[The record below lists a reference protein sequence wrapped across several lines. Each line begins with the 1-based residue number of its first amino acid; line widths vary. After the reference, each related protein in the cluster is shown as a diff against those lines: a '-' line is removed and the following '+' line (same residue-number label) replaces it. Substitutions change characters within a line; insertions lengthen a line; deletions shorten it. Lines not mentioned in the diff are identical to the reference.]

1 MYPTTKINACFYF
14 YVCIC
19 FIILCDC
26 DTWLFIIYWFFIVHV
41 HVVLK
46 YIHIQIITAVH
57 VHVQMFTWQI
67 IFNVYLYMNL
77 HNWNDLVY
85 LCSKDSI
92 NQRIEILSNK
102 FKNFH
107 EHISN
112 QLSNIQMISVYLPIP
127 KNVVHYKQIN
137 VLAKVNSS
145 YQ

>member
-1 MYPTTKINACFYF
+1 MPVFIS
-14 YVCIC
+14 IC
-19 FIILCDC
+19 FIFLCDC
-26 DTWLFIIYWFFIVHV
+26 DTWLFIIYWFLLLVHV

-46 YIHIQIITAVH
+46 YTGIHIQIITAVH
-57 VHVQMFTWQI
+57 VHVQMYTWQI
-67 IFNVYLYMNL
+67 IFNVYLYINL
-77 HNWNDLVY
+77 HTWNNLVSLY
-85 LCSKDSI
+85 SKDTI

-127 KNVVHYKQIN
+127 KNVVQFKQIN
-137 VLAKVNSS
+137 VLAKVNSLPIIF

>member
-1 MYPTTKINACFYF
+1 MLVYPTTKINACFYF
-14 YVCIC
+14 YLFYFFV
-19 FIILCDC
+19 
-26 DTWLFIIYWFFIVHV
+26 WLWYLIIYNLLVFIVHV
-41 HVVLK
+41 VHK

-57 VHVQMFTWQI
+57 VHVQMYTWQI

-77 HNWNDLVY
+77 HTWNNLVY
-85 LCSKDSI
+85 LCSKDTI

-112 QLSNIQMISVYLPIP
+112 QLSNIQMISVYLPIS
-127 KNVVHYKQIN
+127 KNVVQYKQIN
-137 VLAKVNSS
+137 VLAKVNSALA

>member
-1 MYPTTKINACFYF
+1 MLVYPTTKINACFYF
-14 YVCIC
+14 YLFYFFV
-19 FIILCDC
+19 
-26 DTWLFIIYWFFIVHV
+26 WLWYLIIYNLLVFIVHV
-41 HVVLK
+41 VHK

-57 VHVQMFTWQI
+57 VHVQMYTWQI

-77 HNWNDLVY
+77 HTWNNLVY
-85 LCSKDSI
+85 LCSKNTI

-112 QLSNIQMISVYLPIP
+112 QLYKWFQYIFQFL
-127 KNVVHYKQIN
+127 KNVVQYKQIN
-137 VLAKVNSS
+137 VLAKVNSALA

>member
-1 MYPTTKINACFYF
+1 
-14 YVCIC
+14 
-19 FIILCDC
+19 
-26 DTWLFIIYWFFIVHV
+26 
-41 HVVLK
+41 
-46 YIHIQIITAVH
+46 
-57 VHVQMFTWQI
+57 
-67 IFNVYLYMNL
+67 MNL

-127 KNVVHYKQIN
+127 KNVVQFKQIN
-137 VLAKVNSS
+137 VLAKVNSLPIILLPITRIHALFHKLKHTN
-145 YQ
+145 YI